1 MYTNMRFP
9 IRTIQYYTFLLKK
22 QLFIKPNILYFFKQ
36 RVKF

>member
-9 IRTIQYYTFLLKK
+9 ILHQPFLLKNL
-22 QLFIKPNILYFFKQ
+22 LFIKPNNILYFFKQ